1 MYHKMQGFRKLVLY
15 FGFGIST
22 ITVVKIENQFI
33 SLHQIVVI
41 KIKNQKGIQ
50 RRRILKRLSLWDCQG
65 SGVSAYYRFKRLLV
79 PNSPWI
85 I

>member
-1 MYHKMQGFRKLVLY
+1 MYHKMQGFRKLALY

-50 RRRILKRLSLWDCQG
+50 RRRILKHLS
-65 SGVSAYYRFKRLLV
+65 V
-79 PNSPWI
+79 
-85 I
+85 

>member
-33 SLHQIVVI
+33 FLTSNSC
-41 KIKNQKGIQ
+41 NQ
-50 RRRILKRLSLWDCQG
+50 
-65 SGVSAYYRFKRLLV
+65 
-79 PNSPWI
+79 N
-85 I
+85 